1 MRLTKLLK
9 SLPLCALL
17 GLPGCAIFSATPHYR
32 GIAITNDQLKQLTPG
47 ISQQSD
53 VEALLGPP
61 TFVEPYNQNDWVYV
75 SQITHMRIG
84 QTEGVKKQKVVVVT
98 FNQSGAF
105 QSYDEKTLKNALP
118 VEMDP
123 KTTPVPGGERGFFE
137 KLIGGVGSYNPLG
150 TASDTS
156 GNATSALAGSG
167 SSGDS
172 GF

>member
-1 MRLTKLLK
+1 MRLIKLLK

-32 GIAITNDQLKQLTPG
+32 GVAINNDQLQQLTPG
-47 ISQQSD
+47 ISQQTD

-61 TFVEPYNQNDWVYV
+61 TFIEPYNQNNWVYV

-84 QTEGVKKQKVVVVT
+84 QTEGVEKQNVVVVS
-98 FNQSGAF
+98 FNQSGAY

-118 VEMDP
+118 VEMDAR
-123 KTTPVPGGERGFFE
+123 TTAVPGGKRGFLQ

-156 GNATSALAGSG
+156 GSATSALAGSG